1 MNILLTN
8 DDGYKAEG
16 LNYLLTYFIGKGHKV
31 FTVAPDT
38 EKSGCSHS
46 LTFSDT
52 IRLVEHKDNIWAL
65 KGTPVDCVILGLLGL
80 VHEKIDIVISGINHG
95 PNIGRDILYS
105 GTAAA
110 ARQAGFSGVRAI
122 ALSINAWRPKF
133 IFDTVGVFLDMYFE
147 KLSNMDFKNYFF
159 NINFPNIPS
168 DKIKGIKKTIPCKNH
183 YYQDELI
190 HFDSPYQG
198 RYYWVK
204 GSNPSYKLEDG
215 TDAFAVKNDYISVSA
230 IKIFP
235 EGVDFKLDF
244 KKQI

>member
-8 DDGYKAEG
+8 DDGYQAEG
-16 LNYLLTYFIGKGHKV
+16 LNFLLNYFSNKKHKV
-31 FTVAPDT
+31 FTVAPDI

-52 IRLVEHKDNIWAL
+52 IRLVEHKQNLWAL

-80 VHEKIDIVISGINHG
+80 VPEKIDIVISGINHG

-110 ARQAGFSGVRAI
+110 ARQAGLSGMPAI

-133 IFDTVGVFLDMYFE
+133 IFDTIAVFLDKYFN
-147 KLSNMDFKNYFF
+147 KLLNADFKNYFF
-159 NINFPNIPS
+159 NINFPNIS
-168 DKIKGIKKTIPCKNH
+168 FDKIKGVKKTIPCINH

-204 GSNPSYKLEDG
+204 GSNPVYKLEEG
-215 TDAFAVKNDYISVSA
+215 TDAYAVKNDFISVSA
-230 IKIFP
+230 VKIFP
-235 EGVDFKLDF
+235 EAVDFDIEF
-244 KKQI
+244 